1 MAGWEPARL
10 QPLLPGL
17 LELVPCLMQWH
28 NEIDPAYGERMGMY
42 YGGFV
47 DEEARA
53 LGFTLD
59 DLRAWK
65 PAAASAR
72 ASTINCS
79 AGGVIDGRSPRSA
92 PAATSARD

>member
-72 ASTINCS
+72 RGRRQST
-79 AGGVIDGRSPRSA
+79 
-92 PAATSARD
+92 AAREG